1 MQSGSIRSRPRPA
14 SVSAHS
20 ITLPLQGGTD
30 RGLSGA
36 PLHQILRPQTS
47 ERAHR
52 VPTRSI
58 RLRGGL
64 PAAVS
69 AAGRWSTRSPSLA
82 QTIRRR
88 RSFKQSR
95 RLWFREQLVELGIA
109 SPDGL
114 ATQLQLLVDGS
125 IAGNLVR
132 DDLTMACAAKQ
143 AAKVAAEECG
153 GCSRLTSATSPVPA
167 EVASRANPTACGNT
181 TNDRPPSA
189 LAQ

>member
-1 MQSGSIRSRPRPA
+1 VQSGSIRSRPRPA

-88 RSFKQSR
+88 RSC
-95 RLWFREQLVELGIA
+95 EQLVELGIA